1 MDNYLF
7 LTNFNSIFIYFSE
20 DEEEED
26 LLYTDAYEGMKL
38 RSKSR
43 HGSGDSGDNNGSIAR
58 KADEE
63 DPLKWIKE
71 NIPELKNNIF
81 SDSGMFSLIHFNGT
95 YLSALWVILLLFPL
109 LQLELWQ
116 LLLYNFIPL

>member
-1 MDNYLF
+1 MD
-7 LTNFNSIFIYFSE
+7 FNSLFIYFSE

-71 NIPELKNNIF
+71 NIPESENNIF
-81 SDSGMFSLIHFNGT
+81 SDSGMFLLIHFNGT
-95 YLSALWVILLLFPL
+95 YLFALCVILLLFSPKDCE
-109 LQLELWQ
+109 QWQ
-116 LLLYNFIPL
+116 LLLYNIIPL